1 MPAQKNLKIWTGD
14 ETNKDCLVILMSNDD
29 YISLFDWVE
38 RRLTNKNKLWKWF
51 VLQKGFYLW
60 TPNYKSIS

>member
-1 MPAQKNLKIWTGD
+1 MDMPAQKNLKIWTGD

-38 RRLTNKNKLWKWF
+38 RRLTNKNKL
-51 VLQKGFYLW
+51 
-60 TPNYKSIS
+60 

>member
-1 MPAQKNLKIWTGD
+1 MDTPAQKIFKIWTGD

-38 RRLTNKNKLWKWF
+38 RRLTNKNKL
-51 VLQKGFYLW
+51 
-60 TPNYKSIS
+60 